1 MRVPLGPDG
10 TLPAGV
16 HGMAWDDLVAQFGW
30 NPHRQRLLAGLRRAM
45 DDLRAAGCETV
56 NVDGSFVTAK
66 ESPEDFDACWD
77 RSGVDLRRLLHTPL
91 RTFDRGRATQKAT
104 YGGEL
109 LPADAQA
116 DDAGRRFL
124 DFFQVDRETGR
135 PKGIVAVDLRSLP

>member
-1 MRVPLGPDG
+1 MTVSFDPDG
-10 TLPAGV
+10 RLPAGV
-16 HGMAWDDLVAQFGW
+16 HWMAWDDLVAQFGW
-30 NPHRQRLLAGLRRAM
+30 NPHRQRLLAGLRRAI
-45 DDLRAAGCETV
+45 DELRAAGCETV
-56 NVDGSFVTAK
+56 YVDGSFVTTKAV
-66 ESPEDFDACWD
+66 PEDFDACWD
-77 RSGVDLRRLLHTPL
+77 RAGVDLRRLLNTPL
-91 RTFDRGRATQKAT
+91 WTFDRGRATQKAT